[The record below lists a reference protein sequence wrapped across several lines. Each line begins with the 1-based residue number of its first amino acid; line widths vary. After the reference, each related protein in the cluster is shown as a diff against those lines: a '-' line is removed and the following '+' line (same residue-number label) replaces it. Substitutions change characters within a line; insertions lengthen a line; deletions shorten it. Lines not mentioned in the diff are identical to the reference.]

1 MSAIA
6 IGPQESQGS
15 AFTRATMLV
24 IVGIGTLAFL
34 AMLVLGAYAP
44 DLRSGRNGGS
54 HALSNSV
61 TGFSGVVRLAQAT
74 GRNPMIVRAANE
86 LESEDLAVVTPDDG
100 WTDLSEIL
108 QWRGA
113 RVTLLV
119 LPKWETVG
127 DPRRSGWVRV
137 SGLRPV
143 ADPEAIL
150 APALTLSVTRIKS
163 SGGWLATVHP
173 AAPPELRFQ
182 APEITQVLSGDK
194 IEPIITDSKGR
205 IVLGKLPD
213 RPLYLLA
220 EPDLLNN
227 HGISDAGQAKAAL
240 ELLDFLNS
248 TDATGIMFDVTAN
261 GLGRSRSPLKLM
273 FDPPFLAV
281 TLTIFTAMLLAA
293 LQALVRFGAA
303 RRPERAIAFGK
314 AALLDNSAALIRK
327 AGREPRL
334 ARRYVD
340 VIRERAA
347 AMFSLPATL
356 SNEALDAR
364 LDAINSGRSFTKLAA
379 AAGQSRTREDLL
391 GTAQS
396 LHNWLEE
403 VQA

>member
-1 MSAIA
+1 MSEIA
-6 IGPQESQGS
+6 IGKRAGGG
-15 AFTRATMLV
+15 AFTRVTMLV
-24 IVGIGTLAFL
+24 IAGVGTLAFL

-54 HALSNSV
+54 HALSNAA
-61 TGFSGVVRLAQAT
+61 TGFSGVVALARAT
-74 GRNPMIVRAANE
+74 GRNPLIVRAVNE
-86 LESEDLAVVTPDDG
+86 LESEDLAVVTPEDG
-100 WTDLSEIL
+100 WTDLSDIL
-108 QWRGA
+108 QSRGG

-119 LPKWETVG
+119 LPKWATVS

-150 APALTLSVTRIKS
+150 APSVTLSVTRVKTA
-163 SGGWLATVHP
+163 GGWLTTVHA
-173 AAPPELRFQ
+173 AAPPQLRFR
-182 APEITQVLSGDK
+182 APQITQVLSGDK
-194 IEPIITDSKGR
+194 IEPVITDANGR
-205 IVLGKLPD
+205 IVLGKLPN

-248 TDATGIMFDVTAN
+248 TDATGVMFDVTAN

-327 AGREPRL
+327 ARREPRL
-334 ARRYVD
+334 AWRYVD

-347 AMFSLPATL
+347 AMLSLPATL
-356 SNEALDAR
+356 SDEAVDAR
-364 LDAINSGRSFTKLAA
+364 LEAINPGRSFTKLAA
-379 AAGQSRTREDLL
+379 AANQSRTREDLL